1 MNTAYMFHDVLQGS
15 TKNFVSA
22 CPVGQVDHTFG
33 CPVGRTTCPH
43 FLFIFFIFNQSLF
56 SVAKIK
62 WGAGE
67 YFMHFKHV
75 KVAFPC
81 NVFKAYIPSLPC
93 HGNGLNFTTILL
105 LILII
110 NYFCNLLLKKL

>member
-1 MNTAYMFHDVLQGS
+1 MDALLTAGAAPGQGS
-15 TKNFVSA
+15 TKIFVSA

-62 WGAGE
+62 WEGGGVLYA
-67 YFMHFKHV
+67 V
-75 KVAFPC
+75 
-81 NVFKAYIPSLPC
+81 
-93 HGNGLNFTTILL
+93 
-105 LILII
+105 
-110 NYFCNLLLKKL
+110 